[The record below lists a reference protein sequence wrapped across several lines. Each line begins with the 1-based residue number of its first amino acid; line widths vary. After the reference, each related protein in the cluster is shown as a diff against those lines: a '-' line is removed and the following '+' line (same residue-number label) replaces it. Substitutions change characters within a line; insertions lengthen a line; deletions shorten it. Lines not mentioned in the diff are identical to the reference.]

1 MNLNHNKSRTEYD
14 KDGNLLPKQLLVKL
28 MLDII
33 IKGFNN
39 PRAQIVEDLD
49 FDEVHDDYM

>member
-1 MNLNHNKSRTEYD
+1 M
-14 KDGNLLPKQLLVKL
+14 KQ
-28 MLDII
+28 DII